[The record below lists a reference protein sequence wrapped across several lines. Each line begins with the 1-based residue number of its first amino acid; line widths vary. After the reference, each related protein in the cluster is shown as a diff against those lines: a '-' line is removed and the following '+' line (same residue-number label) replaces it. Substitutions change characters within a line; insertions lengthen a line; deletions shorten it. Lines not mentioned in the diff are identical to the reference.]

1 MTVLLKLP
9 PEVEADMLAQAEA
22 EAEGVPMVKYLRG

>member
-22 EAEGVPMVKYLRG
+22 EGVPMVKYLRG